1 MAGVELANAWV
12 NIIPNTSKIA
22 PAIKSAFGEVEPAV
36 QKKGSS
42 IGSGLSSAMG
52 KALKVGAA
60 SVGVAAGAALGGA
73 ITKGFGRLTAI
84 EGAQAKL
91 RGLGSDANEV
101 SGIMD
106 NALAAV
112 KGTANGLGEAAT
124 VSAQMV
130 AAGIKPG
137 QQLEQTLRTVG
148 DTAAIAGRSMEDVG
162 LIFGS
167 VAARGKLQ
175 GDDMLQLMSAGV
187 PVLQLLAEET
197 GKTSEEVSD
206 MVSKGEID
214 FATFERAMRNGV
226 GGAALE
232 MGNTFQGALANMG
245 AAMGRFGATL
255 LQPFYDSAPAL
266 MTSMG
271 GIFDAMGDAV
281 APAMEQIGTLLT
293 PAFESLGKIIDT
305 SVAPAMADFAGWLG
319 DVAVKVTE
327 VAVDPENW
335 RALGDVFGSLRDAA
349 VELGPSLG
357 NLVVSFAQITASI
370 SVATWQALAAVL
382 NALAPLITTVLVPLV
397 EQVANI
403 AAQNPGA
410 VQAIVTAFLGFKA
423 VSSIAGPVGT
433 AVTSIKNL
441 GGAAKFAHT
450 AFKGA
455 SLGEGM
461 LNIMAGAK
469 SANPVVAKM
478 GTSMAGAGTKMAKG
492 SMAASGV
499 GKAFSMIGRAAMTV
513 IRFINPWV
521 AGFTLVTGALT
532 LFFTKTETGR
542 ALWESF
548 TQALGAGWDWVIEK
562 FQAGI
567 DWVKTAFSG
576 LKELF
581 VNGDFTGALRD
592 AFGVEEDNPIVNMFL
607 KARDAM
613 VGFKDLLVNG
623 DFTGALRNA
632 FGVEEDSPIV
642 QKILTIRDTFITV
655 VDFVKAKWEEFTVGF
670 GQFYQTW
677 IVPVIVFFQ
686 TALQTLQEIAT
697 AVFDALVVAWEAL
710 GAAISLVWDN
720 VIKPVFEFFQNLV
733 TAWWT
738 VVTTVFTAVAEI
750 VSTVLVGAFNVLSA
764 AISTVWNGVIKPVFE
779 AFWQFAT
786 VVFNAVAEIVK
797 TVVGTAFRIMGDVIS
812 STWNNVIRPAWSA
825 MHTVF
830 GIVADILT
838 GNFSNL
844 GNRFSELGQRI
855 LNLVHG
861 LFTNAF
867 NLLKSVVTNSLNAAK
882 AVINIF
888 KQAVISMVNISKEK
902 INSLVAGFQAM
913 PGRIKAAFAGAGSWL
928 LDAGRSIISGLAQGV
943 RNAAGMVEDAVR
955 AVIPDNLERF
965 VPGLHL
971 GGVVPA
977 FARGGVLPS
986 VPGYTRNDRD
996 PILGWSR
1003 EKKQP
1008 IARVEPG
1015 EFIVNRDATKKY
1027 GRLLAAINGGKF
1039 DGTKGDFSLPG
1050 YAKGGVVTY
1059 DQAYR
1064 FLRGE
1069 SINGSSQPGSLEGSP
1084 YVWGGGLNAN
1094 WGDCSGTQSAIAS
1107 LVAGVGTSGRK
1118 FATGTQGG
1126 WLAQNGFRR
1135 GRGPGKNAFETAY
1148 FNGGPYGGHTAGTL
1162 FDSKGRS
1169 LNVEMGGGRGNG
1181 QIGGPA
1187 AGSRHSQ
1194 FTDVWWHPLKSAA
1207 GQALADGK
1215 VVSTSTKG
1223 VTVDAGEGNK
1233 FQAETIDWGEAS
1245 QYGTDWEKENK
1256 KRSNLRR
1263 WSAGIFDTGGILK
1276 PGNFA
1281 FNASGK
1287 PERVLDPRLTVAVE
1301 KVAKVSPAL
1310 AKSMENL
1317 ANVNWSGVGTEIAVA
1332 FNGGDAGNKNLAA
1345 AVGDRVAERITGYS
1359 SFAGAQYRSIQKG
1372 NKVQSYLENIGLSEG
1387 LGLADQIG
1395 SLIGIDG
1402 IKSTFGGVVGAFE
1415 DMEDAAV
1422 AEVDASDAVKQ
1433 AEKNLAKARKEGSPE
1448 DVKAAEEELT
1458 KARGAVQLAARAT
1471 GQAQVAMM
1479 VELASLAINLV
1490 KGVFKFIEGKIQGV
1504 MQGHADAFKAVGS
1517 AMESVGKLDA
1527 EVLKL
1532 RESVTGLFID
1542 QAMAQIELASATRNV
1557 RIAQMDGVTSQ
1568 LQATKTLAEAQA
1580 AFDEQRQADM
1590 RLAAMGYDDLSLA
1603 YDRFRWGMLDANG
1616 DVMDQMAAW
1625 SDESHA
1631 LYSELLA
1638 AQVNQQLVE
1647 KQAQQA
1653 NLEAAYKH
1661 TLAVI
1666 ELNDVTSSLEVAA
1679 KKLAV
1684 ASGHAFGMDQVGAT
1698 VGQRYA
1704 ELMGEKGA
1712 LKADQASLKT
1722 WLNPVNWFTTMPANQ
1737 RRIKQIDQ
1745 QLKQLQAM
1753 SEFQDFDRGTRR
1765 DIDRA
1770 VKSAGWMG
1778 FFGAGDKV
1786 DEMIKNSA
1794 LGDASRALEQMEFE
1808 NRLIDLKAEQDTLRR
1823 KVEKNLAEVEYRKQL
1838 DPLETLIAGLEQER
1852 ESNKTW
1858 AEYWRTDNENIRKS
1872 LADLAGHQA
1881 DYAGELKRMSAEPN
1895 KVVQISGDTFSRE
1908 QLEAAM
1914 AELGVRVERLERPR
1928 ASASQV
1934 VASRR

>member
-22 PAIKSAFGEVEPAV
+22 PQIKSAFGEVEPVV
-36 QKKGSS
+36 QKKGHG
-42 IGSGLSSAMG
+42 IGTGLSSAIG
-52 KALKVGAA
+52 KTLKVGAV
-60 SVGVAAGAALGGA
+60 SAGAAAGGLLA
-73 ITKGFGRLTAI
+73 GAMAKGFSRLSSI
-84 EGAQAKL
+84 ENAEAKL
-91 RGLGSDANEV
+91 KGLGNSAEQV

-106 NALAAV
+106 NALGAV
-112 KGTANGLGEAAT
+112 KGTAFGMGEAAT
-124 VSAQMV
+124 VASQIV
-130 AAGIKPG
+130 ASGIKPG
-137 QQLEQTLRTVG
+137 QELERVLKTVG
-148 DTAAIAGRSMEDVG
+148 DTAAITGDSMEG
-162 LIFGS
+162 MGMIFGS
-167 VAARGKLQ
+167 VAARGKLM
-175 GDDMLQLMSAGV
+175 GDDLMQLRSRGL
-187 PVLQLLAEET
+187 PVMDILAESL
-197 GKTSEEVSD
+197 GKTTEEVEK
-206 MVSKGEID
+206 MATNGEIS
-214 FATFERAMRNGV
+214 FEIFEKAMREKM

-232 MGNTFQGALANMG
+232 MGTTVQGALSNVG
-245 AAMGRFGATL
+245 ASMGRFGEAVL
-255 LQPFYDSAPAL
+255 KPVYDASPKMLTAFGGVFDK
-266 MTSMG
+266 MTDAIGPSM
-271 GIFDAMGDAV
+271 
-281 APAMEQIGTLLT
+281 ERIGTLLT
-293 PAFESLGKIIDT
+293 PALESLAGIIDT
-305 SVAPAMADFAGWLG
+305 DIAPAMADFAGWLG
-319 DVAVKVTE
+319 DVAVKITE

-335 RALGDVFGSLRDAA
+335 RALGDLFGSLRDAA
-349 VELGPSLG
+349 ADMGPSLG
-357 NLVVSFAQITASI
+357 NLAASFAQIAASI

-382 NALAPLITTVLVPLV
+382 NALAPLITSVLVPLV
-397 EQVANI
+397 EQVANF

-433 AVTSIKNL
+433 AVTTIKNL

-455 SLGEGM
+455 SLGEGL
-461 LNIMAGAK
+461 LNLMAGAK
-469 SANPVVAKM
+469 SANPAIAKV
-478 GTSMAGAGTKMAKG
+478 GSTAVGAGKGLAKG
-492 SMAASGV
+492 SMVAASTGSAF
-499 GKAFSMIGRAAMTV
+499 GKMGKFLAPIGGLFSTIGRVALQA

-521 AGFTLVTGALT
+521 AGFTLVTSALT
-532 LFFTKTETGR
+532 LFFTKTEWGR

-548 TQALGAGWDWVIEK
+548 TQAIGAGWDWIVGK

-567 DWVKTAFSG
+567 SWISTTFGPVFSQIGQVISGAWDATVEKVSGAMARVKEIIS
-576 LKELF
+576 
-581 VNGDFTGALRD
+581 GALT
-592 AFGVEEDNPIVNMFL
+592 FWQTGETT
-607 KARDAM
+607 
-613 VGFKDLLVNG
+613 
-623 DFTGALRNA
+623 DFAAAL
-632 FGVEEDSPIV
+632 GISEDSPIFTALTFLRD
-642 QKILTIRDTFITV
+642 KIV
-655 VDFVKAKWEEFTVGF
+655 EVKDFAIEAWGQMQEKWAEFTTGF
-670 GQFYQTW
+670 GEFYQTW
-677 IVPVIVFFQ
+677 IQPVIDAFGMAFSAIVPV
-686 TALQTLQEIAT
+686 
-697 AVFDALVVAWEAL
+697 
-710 GAAISLVWDN
+710 
-720 VIKPVFEFFQNLV
+720 V
-733 TAWWT
+733 TAAWDMLGS
-738 VVTTVFTAVAEI
+738 AV
-750 VSTVLVGAFNVLSA
+750 
-764 AISTVWNGVIKPVFE
+764 STVWNGVIKPVFD
-779 AFWQFAT
+779 AFMQVAS
-786 VVFNAVAEIVK
+786 VVFPAIAAIVK
-797 TVVGTAFRIMGDVIS
+797 TVVGAAFRIMGDVIS
-812 STWNNVIRPAWSA
+812 STWNNVIRPAWNV
-825 MHTVF
+825 MRTVF
-830 GIVADILT
+830 GIVADVLT

-844 GNRFSELGQRI
+844 GNRFSELGHRI
-855 LNLVHG
+855 MSLVGG

-867 NLLKSVVTNSLNAAK
+867 NSLKSVVTNSLNAAK
-882 AVINIF
+882 AVIGIF

-913 PGRIKAAFAGAGSWL
+913 PGRIRAAFAGAGSWL

-965 VPGLHL
+965 VPGLHI

-977 FARGGVLPS
+977 FARGGVLPN
-986 VPGYTRNDRD
+986 VPGFTRNDRD
-996 PILGWSR
+996 PILGWSK

-1039 DGTKGDFSLPG
+1039 DSTKGDFGLPG

-1069 SINGSSQPGSLEGSP
+1069 SINGSHQPGSLEGSP

-1107 LVAGVGTSGRK
+1107 LVAGVGTTGRK

-1169 LNVEMGGGRGNG
+1169 VNVEMGGGRGNG

-1207 GQALADGK
+1207 GKALANRK

-1256 KRSNLRR
+1256 RKKNLRR

-1301 KVAKVSPAL
+1301 KVAETSPAL
-1310 AKSMENL
+1310 AKSMDNL
-1317 ANVNWSGVGTEIAVA
+1317 AKVNWNNVGSQVSDGWAKRM
-1332 FNGGDAGNKNLAA
+1332 D
-1345 AVGDRVAERITGYS
+1345 GYQ
-1359 SFAGAQYRSIQKG
+1359 SFAGAQARSIQQGDKIG
-1372 NKVQSYLENIGLSEG
+1372 SYLSNVGLSEG

-1422 AEVDASDAVKQ
+1422 AEVDAADAVKQ

-1471 GQAQVAMM
+1471 GQAQIAMM
-1479 VELASLAINLV
+1479 VELASLAINLI

-1504 MQGHADAFKAVGS
+1504 MQAHVTAFKAVGS

-1532 RESVTGLFID
+1532 RESVTGLVID
-1542 QAMAQIELASATRNV
+1542 QAMAQIELAAAARNV

-1580 AFDEQRQADM
+1580 AFDEQRKADM

-1647 KQAQQA
+1647 KQAQRE

-1666 ELNDVTSSLEVAA
+1666 SLNDVTANLEVAA

-1704 ELMGEKGA
+1704 ELMGEKA
-1712 LKADQASLKT
+1712 SLQADQASLKT

-1745 QLKQLQAM
+1745 QLAQLKAM
-1753 SEFQDFDRGTRR
+1753 PEFKNVDQ
-1765 DIDRA
+1765 
-1770 VKSAGWMG
+1770 SALTEMDKVIKASGWMG

-1808 NRLIDLKAEQDTLRR
+1808 NRLIDLKSEQDDLRR
-1823 KVEKNLAEVEYRKQL
+1823 KVEKNLAEVEYRKKL

-1852 ESNKTW
+1852 DSNKTW
-1858 AEYWRTDNENIRKS
+1858 AEYWRTDNENIRKA

-1895 KVVQISGDTFSRE
+1895 KVVQISGDNFSRE

>member
-22 PAIKSAFGEVEPAV
+22 PQIKSAFGEVDKISSDAGKRMGAAIDGGFGSKVKSTVGKLGGLAV
-36 QKKGSS
+36 
-42 IGSGLSSAMG
+42 GLAGVSSAAQVMQNG
-52 KALKVGAA
+52 FAKVT
-60 SVGVAAGAALGGA
+60 SIEDTTQALGVMMGSA
-73 ITKGFGRLTAI
+73 DKASGFMD
-84 EGAQAKL
+84 KL
-91 RGLGSDANEV
+91 VESNMKSTYSFDAWAEAGKTLVAFGVDAEQANETV
-101 SGIMD
+101 
-106 NALAAV
+106 
-112 KGTANGLGEAAT
+112 TALGEAAAAT
-124 VSAQMV
+124 GKGEEALLSMSDAFGQAAASGNISMDTINRLSAGGVQGLTILANHFGVTTDEMQKMISSGAV
-130 AAGIKPG
+130 PAEEGIKALTDGIINGSDGAAGKVAKLSG
-137 QQLEQTLRTVG
+137 VMGKMAETTSGTL
-148 DTAAIAGRSMEDVG
+148 
-162 LIFGS
+162 
-167 VAARGKLQ
+167 K
-175 GDDMLQLMSAGV
+175 
-187 PVLQLLAEET
+187 
-197 GKTSEEVSD
+197 
-206 MVSKGEID
+206 
-214 FATFERAMRNGV
+214 
-226 GGAALE
+226 
-232 MGNTFQGALANMG
+232 NMG
-245 AAMGRFGATL
+245 AELTNTAAAIFEKISPGIKLVADKIRLGAQDVTKWIKEIDLSQLGEQMAPTL
-255 LQPFYDSAPAL
+255 QTL
-266 MTSMG
+266 
-271 GIFDAMGDAV
+271 GDAFKDLG
-281 APAMEQIGTLLT
+281 PA
-293 PAFESLGKIIDT
+293 
-305 SVAPAMADFAGWLG
+305 V
-319 DVAVKVTE
+319 
-327 VAVDPENW
+327 
-335 RALGDVFGSLRDAA
+335 GSLAGSFGEA
-349 VELGPSLG
+349 VS
-357 NLVVSFAQITASI
+357 NI
-370 SVATWQALAAVL
+370 SVSTWTALAGAL

-397 EQVANI
+397 EHVADF

-410 VQAIVTAFLGFKA
+410 IQAIVTAFLGFKA

-433 AVTSIKNL
+433 AVTTIKNL

-499 GKAFSMIGRAAMTV
+499 GKAFSLLGRAAMTA

-521 AGFTLVTGALT
+521 AGFTLVTSALT

-548 TQALGAGWDWVIEK
+548 TQAIGAGWDWIVEK

-567 DWVKTAFSG
+567 EWITTTFGPVFSQIGETLSGVWETVVAGVTSAFTRI
-576 LKELF
+576 KEVF
-581 VNGDFTGALRD
+581 VGAL
-592 AFGVEEDNPIVNMFL
+592 EFL
-607 KARDAM
+607 QT
-613 VGFKDLLVNG
+613 GETTDLAA
-623 DFTGALRNA
+623 AL
-632 FGVEEDSPIV
+632 GIGEDSPIFTAMTFLRD
-642 QKILTIRDTFITV
+642 KIV
-655 VDFVKAKWEEFTVGF
+655 EVKDFAIEAWTLMQEKWAEFTTGF
-670 GQFYQTW
+670 GEFYQTW
-677 IVPVIVFFQ
+677 IQPVIDAFGTAFSAIVPVV
-686 TALQTLQEIAT
+686 TA
-697 AVFDALVVAWEAL
+697 AWDGL
-710 GAAISLVWDN
+710 GSVISTVWN
-720 VIKPVFEFFQNLV
+720 SVIKPVFDTFKQVASIIFP
-733 TAWWT
+733 
-738 VVTTVFTAVAEI
+738 AVA
-750 VSTVLVGAFNVLSA
+750 S
-764 AISTVWNGVIKPVFE
+764 
-779 AFWQFAT
+779 
-786 VVFNAVAEIVK
+786 IVK
-797 TVVGTAFRIMGDVIS
+797 TVVGTAFRNMGAVIS
-812 STWNNVIRPAWSA
+812 SVWNGVIRPAWNL
-825 MHTVF
+825 MRTVF
-830 GIVADILT
+830 GIVADVLT

-855 LNLVHG
+855 RALVSG
-861 LFTNAF
+861 VFTAAF
-867 NLLKSVVTNSLNAAK
+867 NILRSVVTNSLNAAK
-882 AVINIF
+882 AVIGIF
-888 KQAVISMVNISKEK
+888 KQAVANMVDISKQK
-902 INSLVAGFQAM
+902 IASLVNGFRQM
-913 PGRIKAAFAGAGSWL
+913 PGQIKAAFAGAGSWL

-943 RNAAGMVEDAVR
+943 RNAAGMVEEAVR

-977 FARGGVLPS
+977 FARGGVLPN
-986 VPGYTRNDRD
+986 VPGFTKNDRD

-1039 DGTKGDFSLPG
+1039 DSTKGDFGLPG

-1069 SINGSSQPGSLEGSP
+1069 SINGSRQPGSLEGSP

-1169 LNVEMGGGRGNG
+1169 VNVEMGGGRGNG

-1194 FTDVWWHPLKSAA
+1194 FTDVWWHPLKAMKKIA
-1207 GQALADGK
+1207 G
-1215 VVSTSTKG
+1215 VESTSTDGITVK
-1223 VTVDAGEGNK
+1223 TVDDNNK

-1245 QYGTDWEKENK
+1245 QYGTDWEKEKK

-1287 PERVLDPRLTVAVE
+1287 PERILDPRLTVAVE
-1301 KVAKVSPAL
+1301 KL
-1310 AKSMENL
+1310 AKGAPELSKAL
-1317 ANVNWSGVGTEIAVA
+1317 TKFTRINWGGVGDELADA
-1332 FNGGDAGNKNLAA
+1332 FVTGTTRNNNLAA
-1345 AVGDRVAERITGYS
+1345 AVGDHVAERITGYTA
-1359 SFAGAQYRSIQKG
+1359 FAGAQTRSIQKG
-1372 NKVQSYLENIGLSEG
+1372 DKINAYLQNIELSEG
-1387 LGLADQIG
+1387 LDLADQLG
-1395 SLIGIDG
+1395 SMIGIDG

-1415 DMEDAAV
+1415 DMEDAAS

-1433 AEKNLAKARKEGSPE
+1433 AERNLARARQEGTPDDIRAAEDDLAKARG
-1448 DVKAAEEELT
+1448 AAQV
-1458 KARGAVQLAARAT
+1458 ASIAM

-1479 VELASLAINLV
+1479 LQIAALSIHMLKLFVKLV
-1490 KGVFKFIEGKIQGV
+1490 KRLVEAVKKFSEFIENKIQDTIKAHV
-1504 MQGHADAFKAVGS
+1504 TAFKAVGS
-1517 AMESVGKLDA
+1517 AMESVGKLNA

-1532 RESVTGLFID
+1532 RESVTGLAVD
-1542 QAMAQIELASATRNV
+1542 QAMAQIELAAASRNV
-1557 RIAQMDGVTSQ
+1557 RMAQMDGITSQ
-1568 LQATKTLAEAQA
+1568 LKATKNLAEAQA
-1580 AFDEQRQADM
+1580 AFDEQRRKDM
-1590 RLAAMGYDDLSLA
+1590 RLAAMDYTDLSLA
-1603 YDRFRWGMLDANG
+1603 YDRFRWGMLSANADA
-1616 DVMDQMAAW
+1616 MDQMAAW

-1638 AQVNQQLVE
+1638 AQVNRQLVE
-1647 KQAQQA
+1647 KQAQKA

-1666 ELNDVTSSLEVAA
+1666 ELNDVTANLETAA

-1684 ASGHAFGMDQVGAT
+1684 ASGNAFGMDQVGAT

-1704 ELMGEKGA
+1704 ELMGEKA
-1712 LKADQASLKT
+1712 SLQADQASMKT
-1722 WLNPVNWFTTMPANQ
+1722 WLNPVNWFTSMPANQ
-1737 RRIKQIDQ
+1737 RRIRQID
-1745 QLKQLQAM
+1745 KQLNELQARP
-1753 SEFQDFDRGTRR
+1753 EFQEFDGDTRR
-1765 DIDRA
+1765 EMERA
-1770 VKSAGWMG
+1770 VKASGWMG
-1778 FFGAGDKV
+1778 FFGSGDRV
-1786 DEMIKNSA
+1786 DDLVKNSA
-1794 LGDASRALEQMEFE
+1794 LGDASRALDEMEFE
-1808 NRLIDLKAEQDTLRR
+1808 NRLIDLKSEQDTLRR

-1838 DPLETLIAGLEQER
+1838 DPLETLIAGLEQEQD
-1852 ESNKTW
+1852 SNKTW

-1872 LADLAGHQA
+1872 LADLAQHQA
-1881 DYAGELKRMSAEPN
+1881 DYAGELKKMSAEPN
-1895 KVVQISGDTFSRE
+1895 KVVQISGDNFSRE

>member
-22 PAIKSAFGEVEPAV
+22 PQIKSAFGEVDKISADAGKRMGAAIDGGFGAKVKSTVGKLGGLAV
-36 QKKGSS
+36 
-42 IGSGLSSAMG
+42 GLAGVSSAAQVMQNGFAKVTSIEDTTQALGVMMG
-52 KALKVGAA
+52 SADK
-60 SVGVAAGAALGGA
+60 AAGFMDKLVESNMKSTYSFDAWAEAGKTLVA
-73 ITKGFGRLTAI
+73 FGVDAD
-84 EGAQAKL
+84 Q
-91 RGLGSDANEV
+91 ANESV
-101 SGIMD
+101 
-106 NALAAV
+106 
-112 KGTANGLGEAAT
+112 TALGEAAAAT
-124 VSAQMV
+124 GKGEEALLSMSDAFGQAAASGKISMDTINRLSAGGVQGLTILANHFGVTTEEMQKMISSGAV
-130 AAGIKPG
+130 PAEEGIKALTDGIINGSDGAAGKVEKLSG
-137 QQLEQTLRTVG
+137 VMGKMAETTSGTL
-148 DTAAIAGRSMEDVG
+148 
-162 LIFGS
+162 
-167 VAARGKLQ
+167 K
-175 GDDMLQLMSAGV
+175 
-187 PVLQLLAEET
+187 
-197 GKTSEEVSD
+197 
-206 MVSKGEID
+206 
-214 FATFERAMRNGV
+214 
-226 GGAALE
+226 
-232 MGNTFQGALANMG
+232 NMG
-245 AAMGRFGATL
+245 AELTNTAAAIFEKISPGIKLVADKIRIGAQDVTKWIQGIDLSALGEQMAPTMQTL
-255 LQPFYDSAPAL
+255 
-266 MTSMG
+266 
-271 GIFDAMGDAV
+271 GDAFKDLG
-281 APAMEQIGTLLT
+281 PA
-293 PAFESLGKIIDT
+293 
-305 SVAPAMADFAGWLG
+305 V
-319 DVAVKVTE
+319 
-327 VAVDPENW
+327 
-335 RALGDVFGSLRDAA
+335 GSLA
-349 VELGPSLG
+349 GSFG
-357 NLVVSFAQITASI
+357 TVVSNI
-370 SVATWQALAAVL
+370 SVSTWTALAGVL
-382 NALAPLITTVLVPLV
+382 NALSPLITSVLVPLV

-410 VQAIVTAFLGFKA
+410 VQAIVTAFLGFKGLSA
-423 VSSIAGPVGT
+423 IAGPVGT

-499 GKAFSMIGRAAMTV
+499 GKAFSMIGRAAMTA

-521 AGFTLVTGALT
+521 AGFTLVTSALT

-548 TQALGAGWDWVIEK
+548 TQALGAGWDWIVEK

-567 DWVKTAFSG
+567 EWITTTFGPVFSQIG
-576 LKELF
+576 ETLSG
-581 VNGDFTGALRD
+581 VWDSVVSGVTGAFTRIKEVFVG
-592 AFGVEEDNPIVNMFL
+592 AFEFL
-607 KARDAM
+607 QT
-613 VGFKDLLVNG
+613 G
-623 DFTGALRNA
+623 DTADYAAAL
-632 FGVEEDSPIV
+632 GLGEDSPIFTA
-642 QKILTIRDTFITV
+642 LTFLRDKFVEVKDFAIEAWGQMQENWETFT
-655 VDFVKAKWEEFTVGF
+655 TGF
-670 GQFYQTW
+670 EQFYETW

-686 TALQTLQEIAT
+686 TALQTLQEIASV
-697 AVFDALVVAWEAL
+697 VFDALVVAWEAL
-710 GAAISLVWDN
+710 GTAFSFVWEN
-720 VIKPVFEFFQNLV
+720 VINPVFEFFQNLV
-733 TAWWT
+733 MAWWT
-738 VVTTVFTAVAEI
+738 IVTTAFTAVAEI
-750 VSTVLVGAFNVLSA
+750 VNTVLVGAFNVLSA
-764 AISTVWNGVIKPVFE
+764 AISAAWNGVIKPVFYT
-779 AFWQFAT
+779 FKQ
-786 VVFNAVAEIVK
+786 VAEIIFPAIANIVR

-812 STWNNVIRPAWSA
+812 STWNNVIRPAWNV
-825 MHTVF
+825 MRTVF
-830 GIVADILT
+830 GIVADVLT

-855 LNLVHG
+855 SNLVHG

-882 AVINIF
+882 AVIGIF

-913 PGRIKAAFAGAGSWL
+913 PGKIKAAFAGAGTWL
-928 LDAGRSIISGLAQGV
+928 LDAGKSIIRGLADGV
-943 RNAAGMVEDAVR
+943 RAAAGMVEDAVR

-977 FARGGVLPS
+977 FARGGVLPN
-986 VPGYTRNDRD
+986 VPGFTRNDRD
-996 PILGWSR
+996 PILGWSK

-1039 DGTKGDFSLPG
+1039 DGTKGDFGLPG

-1069 SINGSSQPGSLEGSP
+1069 SINGSRQPGSLEGSP

-1207 GQALADGK
+1207 GQALSDGK
-1215 VVSTSTKG
+1215 VVGTSTKG

-1256 KRSNLRR
+1256 RNKNLRR

-1276 PGNFA
+1276 PGNIA
-1281 FNASGK
+1281 INASGK

-1359 SFAGAQYRSIQKG
+1359 SFAGLQYRSIQKG

-1402 IKSTFGGVVGAFE
+1402 IKSTFGGVVDAFE

-1504 MQGHADAFKAVGS
+1504 MQAHVDAFKAVGS

-1542 QAMAQIELASATRNV
+1542 QAMAQIELAAAARNV

-1704 ELMGEKGA
+1704 ELMGEKAA

-1737 RRIKQIDQ
+1737 RRIKQVDQ

-1753 SEFQDFDRGTRR
+1753 PEFQDFDRGTRR

-1794 LGDASRALEQMEFE
+1794 LGDASRALDQMEFE

-1881 DYAGELKRMSAEPN
+1881 DYASELKRMSAEPN

>member
-22 PAIKSAFGEVEPAV
+22 PQIKSAFGEVEPVV
-36 QKKGSS
+36 QKKGHG
-42 IGSGLSSAMG
+42 IGTGLSSAIG
-52 KALKVGAA
+52 KTLKVGAV
-60 SVGVAAGAALGGA
+60 SAGAAAGGLLA
-73 ITKGFGRLTAI
+73 GAMAKGFSRLSSI
-84 EGAQAKL
+84 ENAEAKL
-91 RGLGSDANEV
+91 KGLGNSAEQV

-106 NALAAV
+106 NALGAV
-112 KGTANGLGEAAT
+112 KGTAFGMGEAAT
-124 VSAQMV
+124 VASQIV
-130 AAGIKPG
+130 ASGIKPG
-137 QQLEQTLRTVG
+137 QELERVLKTVG
-148 DTAAIAGRSMEDVG
+148 DTAAITGDSMEG
-162 LIFGS
+162 MGMIFGS
-167 VAARGKLQ
+167 VAARGKLM
-175 GDDMLQLMSAGV
+175 GDDLMQLRSRGL
-187 PVLQLLAEET
+187 PVMDILAESL
-197 GKTSEEVSD
+197 GKTTEEVEK
-206 MVSKGEID
+206 MATNGEIS
-214 FATFERAMRNGV
+214 FEIFEKAMREKM

-232 MGNTFQGALANMG
+232 MGTTVQGALSNVG
-245 AAMGRFGATL
+245 ASMGRFGEAVL
-255 LQPFYDSAPAL
+255 KPVYDASPKMLTAFGGVFDK
-266 MTSMG
+266 MTDAIGPSM
-271 GIFDAMGDAV
+271 
-281 APAMEQIGTLLT
+281 ERIGTLLT
-293 PAFESLGKIIDT
+293 PALESLAGIIDT
-305 SVAPAMADFAGWLG
+305 DIAPAMADFAGWLG
-319 DVAVKVTE
+319 DVAVKITE

-335 RALGDVFGSLRDAA
+335 RALGDLFGSLRDAA
-349 VELGPSLG
+349 ADMGPSLG
-357 NLVVSFAQITASI
+357 NLAASFAQIAASI

-382 NALAPLITTVLVPLV
+382 NALAPLITSVLVPLV
-397 EQVANI
+397 EQVANF

-433 AVTSIKNL
+433 AVTTIKNL

-455 SLGEGM
+455 SLGEGL
-461 LNIMAGAK
+461 LNLMAGAK
-469 SANPVVAKM
+469 SANPAIAKV
-478 GTSMAGAGTKMAKG
+478 GSTAVGAGKGLAKG
-492 SMAASGV
+492 SMVAASTGSAF
-499 GKAFSMIGRAAMTV
+499 GKMGKFLAPIGGLFSTIGRVALQA

-521 AGFTLVTGALT
+521 AGFTLVTSALT
-532 LFFTKTETGR
+532 LFFTKTEWGR

-548 TQALGAGWDWVIEK
+548 TQAIGAGWDWIVGK

-567 DWVKTAFSG
+567 SWISTTFGPVFSQIGQVISGAWDATVEKVSGAMARVKEIIS
-576 LKELF
+576 
-581 VNGDFTGALRD
+581 GALT
-592 AFGVEEDNPIVNMFL
+592 FWQTGETT
-607 KARDAM
+607 
-613 VGFKDLLVNG
+613 
-623 DFTGALRNA
+623 DFAAAL
-632 FGVEEDSPIV
+632 GISEDSPIFTALTFLRD
-642 QKILTIRDTFITV
+642 KIV
-655 VDFVKAKWEEFTVGF
+655 EVKDFAIEAWGQMQEKWAEFTTGF
-670 GQFYQTW
+670 GEFYQTW
-677 IVPVIVFFQ
+677 IQPVIDAFGMAFSAIVPV
-686 TALQTLQEIAT
+686 
-697 AVFDALVVAWEAL
+697 
-710 GAAISLVWDN
+710 
-720 VIKPVFEFFQNLV
+720 V
-733 TAWWT
+733 TAAWDMLGS
-738 VVTTVFTAVAEI
+738 AV
-750 VSTVLVGAFNVLSA
+750 
-764 AISTVWNGVIKPVFE
+764 STVWNGVIKPVFD
-779 AFWQFAT
+779 AFMQVAS
-786 VVFNAVAEIVK
+786 VVFPAIAAIVK
-797 TVVGTAFRIMGDVIS
+797 TVVGAAFRIMGDVIS
-812 STWNNVIRPAWSA
+812 STWNNVIRPAWNV
-825 MHTVF
+825 MRTVF
-830 GIVADILT
+830 GIVADVLT

-844 GNRFSELGQRI
+844 GNRFSELGHRI
-855 LNLVHG
+855 MSLVGG

-867 NLLKSVVTNSLNAAK
+867 NILKSVVTNSLNAAK
-882 AVINIF
+882 AVIGIF

-913 PGRIKAAFAGAGSWL
+913 PGRIRAAFAGAGSWL

-965 VPGLHL
+965 VPGLHI

-977 FARGGVLPS
+977 FARGGVLPN
-986 VPGYTRNDRD
+986 VPGFTRNDRD
-996 PILGWSR
+996 PILGWSK

-1039 DGTKGDFSLPG
+1039 DSTKGDFGLPG

-1069 SINGSSQPGSLEGSP
+1069 SINGSHQPGSLEGSP

-1107 LVAGVGTSGRK
+1107 LVAGVGTTGRK

-1169 LNVEMGGGRGNG
+1169 VNVEMGGGRGNG

-1207 GQALADGK
+1207 GKALANRK

-1256 KRSNLRR
+1256 RKKNLRR

-1301 KVAKVSPAL
+1301 KVAETSPAL
-1310 AKSMENL
+1310 AKSMDNL
-1317 ANVNWSGVGTEIAVA
+1317 AKVNWNNVGSQVSDGWAKRM
-1332 FNGGDAGNKNLAA
+1332 D
-1345 AVGDRVAERITGYS
+1345 GYQ
-1359 SFAGAQYRSIQKG
+1359 SFAGAQARSIQQGDKIG
-1372 NKVQSYLENIGLSEG
+1372 SYLSNVGLSEG

-1422 AEVDASDAVKQ
+1422 AEVDAADAVKQ

-1471 GQAQVAMM
+1471 GQAQIAMM
-1479 VELASLAINLV
+1479 VELASLAINLI

-1504 MQGHADAFKAVGS
+1504 MQAHVTAFKAVGS

-1532 RESVTGLFID
+1532 RESVTGLVID
-1542 QAMAQIELASATRNV
+1542 QAMAQIELAAAARNV

-1580 AFDEQRQADM
+1580 AFDEQRKADM

-1647 KQAQQA
+1647 KQAQRE

-1666 ELNDVTSSLEVAA
+1666 SLNDVTANLEVAA

-1704 ELMGEKGA
+1704 ELMGEKA
-1712 LKADQASLKT
+1712 SLQADQASLKT

-1745 QLKQLQAM
+1745 QLAQLKAM
-1753 SEFQDFDRGTRR
+1753 PEFKNVDQ
-1765 DIDRA
+1765 
-1770 VKSAGWMG
+1770 SALTEMDKVIKASGWMG

-1808 NRLIDLKAEQDTLRR
+1808 NRLIDLKSEQDDLRR
-1823 KVEKNLAEVEYRKQL
+1823 KVEKNLAEVEYRKKL

-1852 ESNKTW
+1852 DSNKTW
-1858 AEYWRTDNENIRKS
+1858 AEYWRTDNENIRKA

-1895 KVVQISGDTFSRE
+1895 KVVQISGDNFSRE